1 MCLAVTKAIG
11 NRSGNSSGYCAACVF
26 AGRSRL
32 FCCHTPR
39 SRAWQAAAAISGS
52 TGWHNS
58 VRARGYLEAVPN
70 DSDARTLKFL
80 KSNYGPKGKPMSL
93 RWQNGLFVPDL
104 KLAKT
109 PAEADAMFLTMLDKY
124 VGQNRTVSAN
134 KSSTYPPKVFANDKA
149 SGGFKSGDLK
159 EAMDRLLERGD

>member
-1 MCLAVTKAIG
+1 
-11 NRSGNSSGYCAACVF
+11 
-26 AGRSRL
+26 
-32 FCCHTPR
+32 
-39 SRAWQAAAAISGS
+39 
-52 TGWHNS
+52 
-58 VRARGYLEAVPN
+58 VPN

-134 KSSTYPPKVFANDKA
+134 KSSPIRQRYSQMTRRAVA
-149 SGGFKSGDLK
+149 SSRAISKKPWIGYWNVVTF
-159 EAMDRLLERGD
+159 